1 MRQVAQPPVV
11 LDEPQHGRE
20 LPVVV
25 VDEPPLRVR
34 RDHQQRHPDAQAE
47 LVDLRRRHV
56 VVEPA
61 PVVPR
66 QEDRRVL
73 PHGAAHDGVDDLG
86 GPVLSPAEVVFGVLG
101 QGDLGRDPRD
111 RGEPARLH
119 VAHEIVDRSAP
130 AIPFAAPP
138 DVTHGVVCGPDVAL
152 LLRCRRVVRPGD
164 ALPVELV
171 PERAKVEARRDLGLM
186 PLGVQGGDQGPLLR
200 VAAPALQHVRAAGTG
215 RKDRVLHGPARLRR
229 DREEVIGE
237 RGAVHRCEEAVAE
250 DVVLRPLPEVGQL
263 VRMELGVRVELAR
276 SVPEA
281 IHLAPV
287 VGQDGEDV
295 RAGERLRL
303 SLVYVSPEDIDPD
316 PGRPLQP
323 EELDRRLDMTIKM
336 WRRWSSKGRLDS
348 PDGPAA
354 IRSALVLKGLTRAPT
369 GAIAA
374 AATTSL
380 PEALGGDRN
389 WDYRYSWIRDSWL
402 TVRSLAEL
410 GYEEEADG
418 FRRFIERSAAGHAAD
433 LQIVY
438 GVGGERRLIET
449 TVDDLEGYRRSAPV
463 RVGNDAHTQ
472 DQHDVFGSILELA
485 YQWHL
490 RGHSPDDDYWAFLV
504 DLVDRAAE
512 SWMEKDPGIWE
523 LRARPMH
530 FVHSKVMCWA
540 ALDRG
545 ILLAREC
552 ARRAPVRRWTTVRD
566 RIRRSVDRDGYDRRR
581 GVFVRAYGTKAMDAA
596 LLLLPVVGYCAFDD
610 ERMVRTTDLIRKEL
624 GRDGLLRR
632 YRSADGMP
640 GQEGEFLAAQFWLAE
655 ALARQG
661 RIDDAREEFDRGMAT
676 GNDLDLFSE
685 EFDPKQRIA
694 LGNFP
699 QGLTHLA
706 H

>member
-1 MRQVAQPPVV
+1 MAGYGFISDMHSAALVSVGGSVDWCCMPRMDAGSCFGRILDWERGGHCLIAPTGRHTSTRRYLDGTLVLETLFRAPGGEVRV
-11 LDEPQHGRE
+11 LDCFA
-20 LPVVV
+20 
-25 VDEPPLRVR
+25 VR
-34 RDHQQRHPDAQAE
+34 R
-47 LVDLRRRHV
+47 
-56 VVEPA
+56 
-61 PVVPR
+61 
-66 QEDRRVL
+66 
-73 PHGAAHDGVDDLG
+73 G
-86 GPVLSPAEVVFGVLG
+86 GR
-101 QGDLGRDPRD
+101 RDPHRQ
-111 RGEPARLH
+111 
-119 VAHEIVDRSAP
+119 
-130 AIPFAAPP
+130 
-138 DVTHGVVCGPDVAL
+138 
-152 LLRCRRVVRPGD
+152 LLRI
-164 ALPVELV
+164 VE
-171 PERAKVEARRDLGLM
+171 
-186 PLGVQGGDQGPLLR
+186 GVQGRVNLR
-200 VAAPALQHVRAAGTG
+200 VEIDPRFDYGEVRPWIRRHGRGVYTAIGGNDALVISGDFEFDVARATHGLAAR
-215 RKDRVLHGPARLRR
+215 
-229 DREEVIGE
+229 
-237 RGAVHRCEEAVAE
+237 
-250 DVVLRPLPEVGQL
+250 
-263 VRMELGVRVELAR
+263 
-276 SVPEA
+276 
-281 IHLAPV
+281 
-287 VGQDGEDV
+287 EDV
-295 RAGERLRL
+295 RAGERIRL
-303 SLVYVSPEDIDPD
+303 SLEYAAPEEIDPHPGD
-316 PGRPLQP
+316 PPTP
-323 EELDRRLDMTIKM
+323 EEIDRRFDRTVRM

-374 AATTSL
+374 APTTSL
-380 PEALGGDRN
+380 PEAVGGGRN
-389 WDYRYSWIRDSWL
+389 WDYRFSWIRDSWL

-410 GYEEEADG
+410 GFEDEADG
-418 FRRFIERSAAGHAAD
+418 FRRFVERSAAGHAHD

-438 GVGGERRLIET
+438 GLGGERRLVEVE
-449 TVDDLEGYRRSAPV
+449 VDTLEGYRRSRPV
-463 RVGNDAHTQ
+463 RAGNDAHTQ

-676 GNDLDLFSE
+676 GNDLGLFSE
-685 EFDPKQRIA
+685 EFDARRGLA

-706 H
+706 HISAAVAIAEHISG

>member
-1 MRQVAQPPVV
+1 VALVSGAGSIDWCCMPRVDGGSIFGRLLDWERGGYCQIAPRTRGHQSTRRYVGGTLVLETSFRARGGEIRLLDCFAMRRGGSKAPHRQ
-11 LDEPQHGRE
+11 L
-20 LPVVV
+20 
-25 VDEPPLRVR
+25 LRV
-34 RDHQQRHPDAQAE
+34 
-47 LVDLRRRHV
+47 
-56 VVEPA
+56 VE
-61 PVVPR
+61 
-66 QEDRRVL
+66 
-73 PHGAAHDGVDDLG
+73 
-86 GPVLSPAEVVFGVLG
+86 
-101 QGDLGRDPRD
+101 
-111 RGEPARLH
+111 
-119 VAHEIVDRSAP
+119 
-130 AIPFAAPP
+130 
-138 DVTHGVVCGPDVAL
+138 
-152 LLRCRRVVRPGD
+152 
-164 ALPVELV
+164 
-171 PERAKVEARRDLGLM
+171 
-186 PLGVQGGDQGPLLR
+186 GVQG
-200 VAAPALQHVRAAGTG
+200 
-215 RKDRVLHGPARLRR
+215 RL
-229 DREEVIGE
+229 
-237 RGAVHRCEEAVAE
+237 
-250 DVVLRPLPEVGQL
+250 P
-263 VRMELGVRVELAR
+263 VRVDIVPRFDYGGIRPWIRRHGMGVATAIGGNDGLVITGDFELEETDHSLYA
-276 SVPEA
+276 V
-281 IHLAPV
+281 
-287 VGQDGEDV
+287 EDV

-463 RVGNDAHTQ
+463 RVGNSAHDQ
-472 DQHDVFGSILELA
+472 HQHDVFGSLLELSFR
-485 YQWHL
+485 WHE
-490 RGHSPDDDYWAFLV
+490 RGHSPDDDYWRFILE
-504 DLVDRAAE
+504 LVDRAAGE
-512 SWMEKDPGIWE
+512 WRQPDPGIWE
-523 LRARPMH
+523 IRNRPTH

-545 ILLAREC
+545 VRLAKE
-552 ARRAPVRRWTTVRD
+552 ASRRAPIRRWTQERD
-566 RIRRSVDRDGYDRRR
+566 RIRRSVEREGYDRRR

-596 LLLLPVVGYCAFDD
+596 LLLLPVVDFCAFDD
-610 ERMVRTTDLIRKEL
+610 ERMVRTTDRVKEEL
-624 GRDGLLRR
+624 DDHGLLRR
-632 YRSADGMP
+632 YRVSDGMRSE
-640 GQEGEFLAAQFWLAE
+640 EGAFLPAQFWLAE
-655 ALARQG
+655 AYARQG
-661 RIDDAREEFDRGMAT
+661 RLDEAREAFDRGTAA
-676 GNDLDLFSE
+676 GNDLGLFTE
-685 EFDPKQRIA
+685 EFDPSRGLP

-706 H
+706 HINAAVAIAEHTSG